1 MKLRNLLFLVMPL
14 AVITSCDDYGIFAS
28 GNIVS
33 ETRVVDN
40 FTSLDIAVPANI
52 YISQDPEQNLRIETH
67 ENVMRV
73 LETVVINGEL
83 NINLT
88 RSLRNLDRL
97 DIFISATDYERIEL
111 SGASTLRTEGCLQLD
126 ELTITVSGASK
137 IDLCGQADLLDVR
150 LSGASDFRSYGMEA
164 LEVRAVVSGASD
176 MRVTAEELL
185 DVTISGAAS
194 IRYKGYP
201 EIHSAIS
208 GAGSLV
214 NAN

>member
-1 MKLRNLLFLVMPL
+1 MKLKNLLILIVPLVMFT
-14 AVITSCDDYGIFAS
+14 ACDDHGIFAS

-33 ETRVVDN
+33 ETRVVDTFN
-40 FTSLDIAVPANI
+40 SLDISVPANI
-52 YISQDPEQNLRIETH
+52 YISQEADQNLRIETH

-73 LETVVINGEL
+73 LETVVLNGEL
-83 NINLT
+83 NIRLT

-97 DIFISATDYERIEL
+97 DIFVSAEDYERIEL
-111 SGASTLRTEGCLQLD
+111 SGAATLSTEGCLDLD
-126 ELTITVSGASK
+126 ELNIRVSGASK
-137 IDLCGQADLLDVR
+137 INLCGQADVMDVR
-150 LSGASDFRSYGMEA
+150 LSGASDFRSYGMEVQE
-164 LEVRAVVSGASD
+164 LRAVVSGASD

-201 EIHSAIS
+201 EIHSDIS